1 MENRSLIRSACPNGA
16 GRVTY
21 PEPAHRAAKGTNVI
35 LALSSAYYIPGFLV
49 FIFTLIVL
57 IDAATKPDSVW
68 EAAGKSKAGW
78 IIVLA
83 IGLIFGC
90 VGLIAGIIY
99 LASVRPS
106 LTQAGPPA
114 Y

>member
-1 MENRSLIRSACPNGA
+1 MPEPGRRRDIRSAA
-16 GRVTY
+16 QR
-21 PEPAHRAAKGTNVI
+21 RAKGPAVI
-35 LALSSAYYIPGFLV
+35 LAVSNAYYIPGFLV

-57 IDAATKPDSVW
+57 IDAATKPDALW
-68 EAAGKSKAGW
+68 ERAGKSKAGW
-78 IIVLA
+78 IVVLA

-90 VGLIAGIIY
+90 VGLVAGIIY

-106 LTQAGPPA
+106 LTQAG